1 MGIKVLKFGGTSVAN
16 SYAMQKAFDIVASNN
31 KDKTIVVLSACSG
44 ITDKLISL
52 SETCLQKNSNEYEKI
67 LNEIEKHHLKLV
79 FELFWDPDKATTYMK
94 SINFIL
100 QSLRQ
105 LIEGVRILDELTA
118 KVKAEILSYGE
129 ILSTNVFYHY
139 LLFRG
144 FLCFLLDAREIIE
157 TDNFHTN
164 AKPNLLKIEQNREK
178 ILKIFQNYDLIVT
191 QGFIGSWK
199 KETTLLGRGGSDFSA
214 SLFAYSV
221 DADEVQIWT
230 DVDGIMSAD
239 PRLIPSAKPIKTITM
254 DEVAELSF
262 FGAKVLHPETVKPAV
277 IKNIPV
283 KVLNTFNTD
292 SLGTTIVSSNSLR
305 NHAPTI
311 NSMILLE
318 NCYFLKKS
326 LDLNSKNIAYYISL
340 LNDNFDKLLKISFNQ
355 NYLYAIA
362 KGEKY
367 TSIDESLTTEDFF
380 VDRVDVLAFFGN
392 NLSKTDSRTIGKLMK
407 IITKHGDKLF
417 NHFYFIVSE
426 KSILLLAEQGEGKL
440 LLQECHSTLFEQ

>member
-16 SYAMQKAFDIVASNN
+16 SYAMQKTFDIVTANN

-44 ITDKLISL
+44 ITDKLILL
-52 SETCLQKNSNEYEKI
+52 SETCLQKDSNEYQKI
-67 LNEIEKHHLKLV
+67 LTEIETHHLKLI
-79 FELFWDPDKATTYMK
+79 FELFWEPEKATSCIK

-105 LIEGVRILDELTA
+105 LLEGVRILDELTA

-144 FLCFLLDAREIIE
+144 VLCFLLDAREIIE

-164 AKPNLLKIEQNREK
+164 AKPNLPKIEQNREK
-178 ILKIFQNYDLIVT
+178 IFKIFRNYNFIIT

-239 PRLIPSAKPIKTITM
+239 PRLVPSAKPIKTITM

-283 KVLNTFNTD
+283 KVLNTFNID
-292 SLGTTIVSSNSLR
+292 SHGTTIVANDSL
-305 NHAPTI
+305 NVSTPTI

-318 NCYFLKKS
+318 DCYFLKKS
-326 LDLNSKNIAYYISL
+326 LDLNSKNIVYYISL

-362 KGEKY
+362 TGEKNP
-367 TSIDESLTTEDFF
+367 SIGESSATEVFS

-392 NLSKTDSRTIGKLMK
+392 NLSKTDSRMIEMLMK
-407 IITKHGDKLF
+407 ILTKYEHKLF
-417 NHFYFIVSE
+417 NNFYFTVSD
-426 KSILLLAEQGEGKL
+426 KSILLLAEQGEGKFL
-440 LLQECHSTLFEQ
+440 LHEFHSTLFEQ